1 MSDTPIVWVMTQ
13 YLKDETKKPT
23 YCSVV
28 AKLDYDILEAELA
41 ACSAVVDRQQE
52 QLDRNAEQLAAL
64 HQDAS
69 SKWAFLEWRDRAEK
83 AEAKIDALMFEY
95 CPEEMTEEQIAR
107 WKKHQ
112 RPVQEG

>member
-41 ACSAVVDRQQE
+41 ACSAAFDRQQE
-52 QLDRNAEQLAAL
+52 MLDRNAEQI
-64 HQDAS
+64 AS
-69 SKWAFLEWRDRAEK
+69 KQAQIDR
-83 AEAKIDALMFEY
+83 LMMEY
-95 CPEEMTEEQIAR
+95 CPEEMSPEQKAEWEKYQQPVKEEG
-107 WKKHQ
+107 K
-112 RPVQEG
+112 